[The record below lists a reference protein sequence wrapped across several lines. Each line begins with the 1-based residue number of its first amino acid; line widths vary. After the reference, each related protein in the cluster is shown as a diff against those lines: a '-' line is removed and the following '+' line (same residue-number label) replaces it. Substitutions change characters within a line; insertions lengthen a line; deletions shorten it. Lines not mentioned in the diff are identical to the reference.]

1 MAMHCNMCKLYV
13 SGNAIPNIFWDIYRS
28 LLVSYSSFRDDKQ
41 MEFKHALCIEVSSRF
56 THVGSGLSFPEGI
69 G

>member
-1 MAMHCNMCKLYV
+1 M
-13 SGNAIPNIFWDIYRS
+13 
-28 LLVSYSSFRDDKQ
+28 SYSSFRDDKQ
-41 MEFKHALCIEVSSRF
+41 MEFKHALCIEVSSRL